1 MNRHR
6 DENVISGSWGE
17 VWVDNDYMSDVLSL
31 EAKISLDTEEI
42 KQNRR
47 LTKGYKVTG
56 ISGNGTLKLNKV
68 TSYFINKL
76 SENIKAGKTTT
87 ATIITKLDDP
97 DALGAERIRLNNCVF
112 TELTLANWEVGSMT
126 EEELPFSFQDYDVLD
141 SITE

>member
-56 ISGNGTLKLNKV
+56 ISGSGTLKLNKV